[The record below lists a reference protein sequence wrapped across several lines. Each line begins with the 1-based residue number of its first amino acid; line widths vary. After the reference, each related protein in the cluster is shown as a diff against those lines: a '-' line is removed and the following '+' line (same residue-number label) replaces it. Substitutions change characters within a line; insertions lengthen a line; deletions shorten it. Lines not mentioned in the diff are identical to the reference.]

1 MAKHA
6 RKVMEANGV
15 EDVVTVIQGAVE
27 EIELPV
33 EEDNLEAE
41 DPEHPDRVVDIFIS
55 EWMGYFLLRESML
68 DSLLRARDK
77 FLKLKTGLMFPSH
90 TTMYLAPVEDDEE
103 VVKLAVI
110 AIAATR
116 GAC

>member
-1 MAKHA
+1 MILVTKFVVLLVGFAVEYTDMAKHA

-27 EIELPV
+27 EIDLPI

-55 EWMGYFLLRESML
+55 EWMGYFLLRE
-68 DSLLRARDK
+68 RCWI
-77 FLKLKTGLMFPSH
+77 PSSELV
-90 TTMYLAPVEDDEE
+90 TSS
-103 VVKLAVI
+103 
-110 AIAATR
+110 
-116 GAC
+116 